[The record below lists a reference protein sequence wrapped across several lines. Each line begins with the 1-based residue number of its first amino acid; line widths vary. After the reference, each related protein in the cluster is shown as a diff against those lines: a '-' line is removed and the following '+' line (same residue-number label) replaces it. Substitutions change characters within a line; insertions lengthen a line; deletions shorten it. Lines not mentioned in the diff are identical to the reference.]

1 MIGVPFCAVQP
12 EVYLDKFDLIYVIIA
27 RCHRFVKPALQGYN
41 EQQQSVTPT
50 SRQKESRP

>member
-27 RCHRFVKPALQGYN
+27 RCHSFVKPVLQGYN
-41 EQQQSVTPT
+41 EQQSVSPT
-50 SRQKESRP
+50 LRQKESRP